1 MIVLHYNRIRYKC
14 KWALPFF
21 IIFWTMYFG
30 VRRKSSVT
38 WNIGTWRCREKTS
51 IYDITVMEKSV
62 HYTAGKHSYTLSV
75 SRKTENS
82 MYSLYTHPKRYLCFS
97 NCHNL
102 LLCMFVQTTFLLYT
116 ILHFILSFLHHYR
129 IVSLFVINNH
139 NLLV

>member
-1 MIVLHYNRIRYKC
+1 MQVSLAILYHFLNHVFWRSAQIKCDMKHWHLTMQRKNFNLRYNSN
-14 KWALPFF
+14 
-21 IIFWTMYFG
+21 G
-30 VRRKSSVT
+30 
-38 WNIGTWRCREKTS
+38 
-51 IYDITVMEKSV
+51 KSV

-116 ILHFILSFLHHYR
+116 ILHFILSFLHNYR
-129 IVSLFVINNH
+129 IVSLLVINNH